1 MVGVSLSGE
10 DGPSP
15 VVDEVA
21 EREEGDLLQGHF
33 QQEIDLVH
41 CTHDGESGSEAIW
54 DDRRSQTVT
63 VLIYLSV
70 SWQVID
76 QLLDRSSQTASRLF
90 SLLSNSHYLTFVCV
104 CL

>member
-1 MVGVSLSGE
+1 MVGISLSGE

-15 VVDEVA
+15 LVDEVA

-70 SWQVID
+70 SW
-76 QLLDRSSQTASRLF
+76 
-90 SLLSNSHYLTFVCV
+90 
-104 CL
+104 